1 MVKSVFLTQ
10 QHTPKT
16 AQTKTQ
22 RISIVMAYG
31 SQLYGCGNLAKK
43 NSFLPRPKQQQ
54 HHISSSV
61 MCLGRATS
69 FARNIKARPR
79 NAIAAAAAAVAPAAM
94 KLCRNAPLTARKKIQ
109 NDDRPTDES
118 TRNKKKAKETHREI
132 LSESVWLYTLDRKNA
147 AAASLRQQTNVFRHP
162 HPPLRLPSSSIAPST
177 PTLPNLHSRCFLVR
191 GRRALRT
198 ETARLTIN
206 VDRANKRSRSDE
218 KTFRRD

>member
-1 MVKSVFLTQ
+1 MYPPRCAADGPVMVKSVFLTQ

-109 NDDRPTDES
+109 NDDRPTDGS
-118 TRNKKKAKETHREI
+118 TRNKKKRQRDPPRDPIRIRVAIHIRSQKRRSCIT
-132 LSESVWLYTLDRKNA
+132 A
-147 AAASLRQQTNVFRHP
+147 ATNQRF
-162 HPPLRLPSSSIAPST
+162 
-177 PTLPNLHSRCFLVR
+177 
-191 GRRALRT
+191 
-198 ETARLTIN
+198 
-206 VDRANKRSRSDE
+206 
-218 KTFRRD
+218 